1 MFQTEG
7 HSSQLISVPAYCTRF
22 SHPFFLS
29 FLSFQAE
36 NFKSGECYEEVRM
49 GREEIGRLGFLPS
62 SCNLESVYVFF
73 FSPQFSLPLPELRSR
88 REEEESRW
96 LEPPPATA
104 RQSQLSLTQRGEN
117 GSFLQNPFRTPLQ
130 VQMRLAVALRCS
142 GGDSGH
148 LGWAPPFLTRAPCS
162 LPVAT

>member
-1 MFQTEG
+1 MCLTSLKLPVNLTVLKEPTDF
-7 HSSQLISVPAYCTRF
+7 VYC
-22 SHPFFLS
+22 
-29 FLSFQAE
+29 
-36 NFKSGECYEEVRM
+36 
-49 GREEIGRLGFLPS
+49 
-62 SCNLESVYVFF
+62 SCNLESVFVFFF
-73 FSPQFSLPLPELRSR
+73 FSPQFSLPLPVAPELRSR